1 MASVY
6 APRVSPPDFH
16 AVAEVFLAGEWHLV
30 DATGMATP
38 NEIARVGIGRDA
50 TDIAFMTVFGT
61 ATLLEQRVLVTAEQ

>member
-1 MASVY
+1 V
-6 APRVSPPDFH
+6 VQGWLD
-16 AVAEVFLAGEWHLV
+16 GGWHLV